1 MHPLP
6 FAVRGQSHIHEHM
19 VRTGVGGLGLEAK
32 IAGKQ
37 LRCGDLCRLAPLIC
51 AARAYGLA
59 KRGLVN
65 PIRKPAAIKAVRA
78 DRTGGNGAGAR
89 HLLGLA
95 PIVVPARRAFA
106 APEIRD
112 LAHKGKRRFYQL
124 LSGVGGIEPAHD
136 ADKLLACKL
145 RNVACR
151 KRAVERH
158 LQGVCHGFDGSAV
171 GRAGRL
177 LIYGVRVYIKSRI
190 DNALIEGSYRAF
202 GVFHD
207 LGIRRKRL
215 RIARRIVRFGADAH
229 DDTTGVYGDIHADRR
244 IGRALY
250 LRFRYPLAGGDV
262 IGSRGRG
269 VAVFRHA
276 VDLADLGSACHN
288 CQRDGCISRVCQRND
303 PLKLLFNI
311 RYLEHLLCYG
321 IQFAPH
327 ISLARA
333 DLTHGSGVG
342 GEYIADLIVRVQAA
356 VVDER
361 IHGRFVIVAVLL
373 DDLLHAGQC
382 RVIAVL
388 YTGRHHIRHIIGAL
402 DQVHRAVRVYRGG
415 VCMKQVIADDA
426 GQRDHRHDKEQ
437 YHEANADQHLEYGF
451 TKRPG
456 GRDDRA
462 PWPARRGA
470 CRHLRYGLS
479 AFYACLCN
487 GGGGVGGS
495 LARSGRR
502 FLRRRFSCFLDGLS
516 GLLRR
521 VRVIG

>member
-124 LSGVGGIEPAHD
+124 LSGVGGIEPVHD
-136 ADKLLACKL
+136 ANKLLACKL

-158 LQGVCHGFDGSAV
+158 LQGVCHGLDGSAV

-177 LIYGVRVYIKSRI
+177 LIYGVRIYIKSRI

-215 RIARRIVRFGADAH
+215 HIARRIVRFGSDAH

-250 LRFRYPLAGGDV
+250 LRFRCPLAGGDV

-321 IQFAPH
+321 VQFAPH

-342 GEYIADLIVRVQAA
+342 GEYIADLVVRVQAA

-373 DDLLHAGQC
+373 DDLFDPCEGS
-382 RVIAVL
+382 VIPIL
-388 YTGRHHIRHIIGAL
+388 DTGRHQIRHIVGTF
-402 DQVHRAVRVYRGG
+402 DQIDCTVW
-415 VCMKQVIADDA
+415 I
-426 GQRDHRHDKEQ
+426 
-437 YHEANADQHLEYGF
+437 
-451 TKRPG
+451 
-456 GRDDRA
+456 
-462 PWPARRGA
+462 
-470 CRHLRYGLS
+470 
-479 AFYACLCN
+479 N
-487 GGGGVGGS
+487 GGGI
-495 LARSGRR
+495 
-502 FLRRRFSCFLDGLS
+502 CMK
-516 GLLRR
+516 
-521 VRVIG
+521 